1 MSILGFYLARRV
13 GKAAGLVWLAL
24 GTLVGVFEFLEES
37 GNRPLS
43 SAATLALL
51 GLPRLL
57 LETLPFACAIGAAV
71 AMALMERRRE
81 IPAMRAA
88 GLSPGKL
95 SALCGLAAAPFCFAF
110 LILSEA
116 ALSPGESFA
125 RDLKSPAGAA
135 RAAARDLWVR
145 DGGDYARVG
154 TVSEGGGRLSDV
166 AVYRAEGDELRTV
179 LAAAFA
185 EFSAGEGEGEG
196 EGEWILREGWEMRL
210 GSGGA
215 AWSRFGERVWETR
228 LAPAALSALTVRPR
242 EMSFGELRRAV
253 SETRGTGQNSADFS
267 AEFWG
272 RLAALLALPF
282 LSACG
287 IFFLGRGSGF
297 GGRHAET
304 AALLGAL
311 LACGFY
317 ALATAAK
324 RLSALGDFPLLALL
338 PTLALALGACLW
350 ARKTNAAGG

>member
-1 MSILGFYLARRV
+1 MSVLGFYLARRV

-37 GNRPLS
+37 GNRPL
-43 SAATLALL
+43 AAAAGLALL

-88 GLSPGKL
+88 GLSPGRL
-95 SALCGLAAAPFCFAF
+95 SALCGLSAAPFCLAF

-116 ALSPGESFA
+116 GVSPGESLA
-125 RDLKSPAGAA
+125 RYLKSPAGAA
-135 RAAARDLWVR
+135 RSARDLWVR
-145 DGGDYARVG
+145 DGSDYARIG
-154 TVSEGGGRLSDV
+154 TVSEGGGRLWDV
-166 AVYRAEGDELRTV
+166 SVYRAKGEDLRGV
-179 LAAAFA
+179 LAARFA
-185 EFSAGEGEGEG
+185 EFSEGEGEG
-196 EGEWILREGWEMRL
+196 AWVLRDGWEMRL
-210 GSGGA
+210 GAEA
-215 AWSRFGERVWETR
+215 AEWERFEERVWRTR
-228 LAPAALSALTVRPR
+228 LVPAALSALTVRPR

-272 RLAALLALPF
+272 RLGVLLALPF

-287 IFFLGRGSGF
+287 VFFLGRGSGF

-338 PTLALALGACLW
+338 PTLALALGAWLW
-350 ARKTNAAGG
+350 ARRTNAAGG